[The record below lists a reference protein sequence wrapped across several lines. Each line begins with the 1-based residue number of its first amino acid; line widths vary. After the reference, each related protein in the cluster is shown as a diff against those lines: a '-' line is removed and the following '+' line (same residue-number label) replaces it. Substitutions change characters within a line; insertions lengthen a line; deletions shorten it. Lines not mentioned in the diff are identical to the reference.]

1 MRNYKI
7 SSCSNCKHVV
17 LDNGIQT
24 ACAVNKL
31 NQLIESKFTEFN
43 TESGHY
49 DLFKVCLFRN
59 KDSSEVKTPVGYI
72 FILNNESDIETLKS
86 NIDKALEKNP
96 IWIGIVH
103 NLVDLA
109 NNIIIKFG
117 SISCPLNIICNH
129 NPTHDIMSLDMFMK
143 NYKNGWTIVNVVGE
157 EFDIDLIDT
166 LNLYLDNTKSAI
178 ALIKSDSSSINQMC
192 FYNFIYKYLKGS
204 LLEIDPKTEEI
215 IDKTYEQKVLD
226 SSPNMITTWK
236 EINEINNSFISG
248 Q

>member
-7 SSCSNCKHVV
+7 SSCSNCKHAV
-17 LDNGIQT
+17 LDNGVQT
-24 ACAVNKL
+24 ACAVNKI
-31 NQLIESKFTEFN
+31 NRLIESKFAEFN
-43 TESGHY
+43 AESGHY

-59 KDSSEVKTPVGYI
+59 KDSSDVKTPVGYI
-72 FILNNESDIETLKS
+72 FILNDISNIDTLKN

-103 NLVDLA
+103 NLVDSA
-109 NNIIIKFG
+109 SDIILKFG
-117 SISCPLNIICNH
+117 YIACPINIICNH
-129 NPTHDIMSLDMFMK
+129 NPTHDIISLDMFMK

-157 EFDIDLIDT
+157 DFDIDLIDS
-166 LNLYLDNTKSAI
+166 LDLYLNNTRSAT
-178 ALIKSDSSSINQMC
+178 ALIKSSDDSVNQMC

-204 LLEIDPKTEEI
+204 LLEIDPTTEEV

-226 SSPNMITTWK
+226 SSPNMIKTWK

-248 Q
+248 